1 MKRQMPSTKEIE
13 REIMDRVKSMFRK
26 DFEEAT
32 KEEIYRACAEVVND
46 VVIDNWLTTQKE
58 FNKQDPKCVYY
69 MSMEFLIG
77 RLLGNNMINMRGYTE
92 VMDALDELG
101 VDINEIE
108 DQEPDPAL
116 GNGGLGRLAACFLD
130 SLATLRSSSVLLTSN
145 TES

>member
-13 REIMDRVKSMFRK
+13 REIQDRVKSMFRK

-92 VMDALDELG
+92 VMDALDALG
-101 VDINEIE
+101 IDINEKGIE
-108 DQEPDPAL
+108 DAKETYKNKKFSFYQVDVEKEDFLEDMKNIMKQE
-116 GNGGLGRLAACFLD
+116 NIF
-130 SLATLRSSSVLLTSN
+130 
-145 TES
+145 